1 LEWHEKKYETNFF
14 VCSWYEVPFDEVVI
28 GDYVWVDANTDGLQS
43 TDPLE
48 RPLEGVVVSL
58 FASNGVTLLGTTF
71 D

>member
-1 LEWHEKKYETNFF
+1 MKLIFF
-14 VCSWYEVPFDEVVI
+14 VCSWYEVLFDEVVI
-28 GDYVWVDANTDGLQS
+28 GDYVWVDANADGLQS

-58 FASNGVTLLGTTF
+58 FASNGVTLLDTTF